1 MPTLP
6 AKPPGV
12 ILLQLPI
19 SFRCHF
25 AEVAAPTYD
34 KNDFQ
39 LSRARLPKTPPE
51 QPLNP
56 RSILASQDRAA
67 ARRVALVGFGTVG
80 RAVARILGERN
91 PGDGLLRLTHI
102 CNRNIERKKQPWVAE
117 SWIPGDVV
125 WTDDFQTV
133 LNSEADIVV
142 ELIGGLHPA
151 EDIVR
156 GALTAGKSV
165 VTANKQLIARH
176 GPDLLQLASANGC
189 QLEFGA
195 SVAGGV
201 PVLPALRTGLSGD
214 RLHGIAGILNGTC
227 NYILSR
233 IETDRIPFSEALE
246 EAQARGYAEADASE
260 DLDGGDARA
269 KLSILALAGLHVR
282 VSPGDIRARTIR
294 PIDAVDFDYAA
305 ELGCTIRQISRSDLK
320 DTTLFADVGPSL
332 VPKSSPFGRVQKN
345 LNLVLTS
352 GEYGGD
358 MAFLGAGAGGDP
370 TAVAVVSDL
379 MFVAETL
386 AARDCSAGNHPA
398 GSRPVAGRSVEPGA
412 NRPLQLASPKVSCD
426 FETPW
431 YLRFLVKDQPGIIA
445 GLAAILSSH
454 QLNIDAVLQNP
465 GFDKNAL
472 PFVIT
477 LEPCHDAQLQ
487 PALHE
492 MSALPF
498 ALRPCLCLP
507 ILR

>member
-1 MPTLP
+1 MTICWRGSVIARRSRAESSWLVGNLEIDHYRRTHCVVRFPQPSYTL
-6 AKPPGV
+6 
-12 ILLQLPI
+12 
-19 SFRCHF
+19 
-25 AEVAAPTYD
+25 TYD
-34 KNDFQ
+34 KNEF
-39 LSRARLPKTPPE
+39 LSEGHTLDKIPPE
-51 QPLNP
+51 PALDAHPAHIQRDLPSL
-56 RSILASQDRAA
+56 RH
-67 ARRVALVGFGTVG
+67 VALVGFGTVG
-80 RAVARILGERN
+80 RSVAKILCEHK
-91 PGDGLLRLTHI
+91 DSLVRLTHI
-102 CNRNIERKKQPWVAE
+102 CNRNFERKKQPWVP
-117 SWIPGDVV
+117 SDVV
-125 WTDDFQTV
+125 WTDDFHAI
-133 LNSEADIVV
+133 LNSDVDIII
-142 ELIGGLHPA
+142 ELIGGLTSA
-151 EDIVR
+151 EELVR
-156 GALTAGKSV
+156 SALNAGKSV

-189 QLEFGA
+189 RLEFGA

-269 KLSILALAGLHVR
+269 KLSILALAGLQVR
-282 VSPGDIRARTIR
+282 VTPGDIRARTIR
-294 PIDAVDFDYAA
+294 PVEAVDFDYSA
-305 ELGCTIRQISRSDLK
+305 ELGCTIRQISRADLK
-320 DTTLFADVGPSL
+320 ETTLFAEVGPSL
-332 VPKSSPFGRVQKN
+332 VPTSSPFGRVQKN

-358 MAFLGAGAGGDP
+358 VAFLGAGAGGDP

-379 MFVAETL
+379 MSIADSPSTGKL
-386 AARDCSAGNHPA
+386 PQ
-398 GSRPVAGRSVEPGA
+398 
-412 NRPLQLASPKVSCD
+412 RPLQLASPKISCD

-431 YLRFLVKDQPGIIA
+431 YLRFVVKDQPGIIA
-445 GLAAILSSH
+445 RLAAILSAH

-465 GFDKNAL
+465 GFDKSAL

-477 LEPCHDAQLQ
+477 LEPCRDGQLH
-487 PALHE
+487 PALQE

-498 ALRPCLCLP
+498 ALRPGLCLP